1 MSKTARK
8 VNVRTQSASP
18 VDACELTILMPC
30 LNEAETI
37 GACVKTARAF
47 LQSSGIDG
55 EVLIADNG
63 SSDGSREIAA
73 ACGARVVG
81 ISERGYGSA
90 LRGGIAAA
98 RGRYIIMGDADES
111 YDFAALDPF
120 VEKLRAGFDL
130 VMGNRFLGGIAPGAM
145 PWLHKY
151 LGNPVLTGV
160 GRLFFG
166 SKVGDFHCGLRG
178 FDRDAIGRLGLASAG
193 MEFASEMVVKAT
205 LQKLCITEVPST
217 LAPDSRSRPPHL
229 RSWRDG
235 WRHLRFLLL
244 FSPRRLFLYPGLT
257 LMAIGVLAM
266 LWLLPGPRRI
276 GAVVFDVHT
285 LAYGAAAI
293 ICGFQAAAF
302 AVLAKVYAINARLL
316 PRDRRISRLGD
327 IFTLELGIVIGLMLL
342 LAGLA
347 TSLYAV
353 GVWGRGSFAGL
364 DPSTVMRVVLPAI
377 TAVVLGLQAVFFS
390 FFLSVLGLVR
400 R

>member
-1 MSKTARK
+1 M
-8 VNVRTQSASP
+8 
-18 VDACELTILMPC
+18 
-30 LNEAETI
+30 
-37 GACVKTARAF
+37 
-47 LQSSGIDG
+47 
-55 EVLIADNG
+55 
-63 SSDGSREIAA
+63 
-73 ACGARVVG
+73 VG

-98 RGRYIIMGDADES
+98 RGRYIIMGDADQS

-120 VEKLRAGFDL
+120 VDKLRAGFEL

-151 LGNPVLTGV
+151 LGNPVLTGF

-178 FDRDAIGRLGLASAG
+178 FNRGAIGGLGLASAG

-205 LQKLCITEVPST
+205 LQKLRIAEVPAT
-217 LAPDSRSRPPHL
+217 LVPDGRSRPPHL

-244 FSPRRLFLYPGLT
+244 FSPRWLFLYPGLT
-257 LMAIGVLAM
+257 LMAIGALSM

-293 ICGFQAAAF
+293 ICGFQSAAF
-302 AVLAKVYAINARLL
+302 GVLTKVYAINARLL
-316 PRDRRISRLGD
+316 PQDRRISRLGD
-327 IFTLELGIVIGLMLL
+327 IFTLELGIVVGLMLL

-347 TSLYAV
+347 TSIYAV

-364 DPSTVMRVVLPAI
+364 DQSAVMRVVLPAI
-377 TAVVLGLQAVFFS
+377 SAVVLGLQVVFFS